1 MKKKNHPDLKKK
13 KKKTCKKNNNNGN
26 DFGDEIKECLF
37 VIFAS
42 YFTGGKPWGGTKGQ
56 INTLTNI
63 TGKKKRK
70 NDFKKEG
77 EGTQNFFLDRK
88 TNPFESKELPE
99 T

>member
-1 MKKKNHPDLKKK
+1 MTLVMKSKNV
-13 KKKTCKKNNNNGN
+13 
-26 DFGDEIKECLF
+26 CLLYLP
-37 VIFAS
+37 VIS
-42 YFTGGKPWGGTKGQ
+42 RGENRGGGTKGQ